1 MKNLTIIL
9 ALSAAGLVACGDNT
23 KKPDAAVHPDAPNI
37 DAPIAFPAAPTL
49 GAPIDRMGRP
59 AINTAL
65 NAAVNNAPLK
75 DAKKDAY
82 NHSIIPTGWATTVL
96 DPAMTADT
104 VKAEFQTYLAVYDVL
119 DKGTAISGA
128 GCGNAALYAGPA
140 SATSYAGLATVLSD
154 DELYVDTTKG
164 TCNFYLSLEVEVA
177 TAGGVPHTQC
187 GGRTLTHDVA
197 DTTYSLAAAGT
208 NGFDSAN
215 NFAPRV
221 TDGASVHAD
230 VSNDTFPFLGAPH

>member
-9 ALSAAGLVACGDNT
+9 ALSAAGLVACGDDA
-23 KKPDAAVHPDAPNI
+23 KKPDAAVHIDAAV
-37 DAPIAFPAAPTL
+37 DAPIPFPAAPTL
-49 GAPIDRMGRP
+49 GTPIDRMGRP

-65 NAAVNNAPLK
+65 NAAINVNPLK
-75 DAKKDAY
+75 DAKKDVY
-82 NHSIIPTGWATTVL
+82 NHSITPTGWLTQVL
-96 DPAMTADT
+96 DPAVTTDT

-119 DKGTAISGA
+119 DKGTAITGA
-128 GCGNAALYAGPA
+128 GCGNGALYAGPA
-140 SATSYAGLATVLSD
+140 GANSYAGLATVLAD

-187 GGRTLTHDVA
+187 GGRTLTHDIA

-208 NGFDSAN
+208 NGFNAAAG
-215 NFAPRV
+215 FAPLV
-221 TDGASVHAD
+221 TDGATVHAD
-230 VSNDTFPFLGAPH
+230 VNNDTFPFLGPAH